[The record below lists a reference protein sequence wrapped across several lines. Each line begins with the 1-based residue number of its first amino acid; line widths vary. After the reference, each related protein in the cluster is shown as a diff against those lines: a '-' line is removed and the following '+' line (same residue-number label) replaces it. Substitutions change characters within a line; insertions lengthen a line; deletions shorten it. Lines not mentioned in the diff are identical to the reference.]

1 MAADKPIKKP
11 RKCQACPAILPPRN
25 GKRGRQY
32 YCSFEAT
39 GRQCAAWGR
48 AFTRL
53 MSLTTQVAEHAD
65 STLGVGEKA
74 EHRTRLKL
82 GGQIERA
89 GHKARYG
96 G

>member
-1 MAADKPIKKP
+1 MPAER
-11 RKCQACPAILPPRN
+11 RKCEACSCILPPRN
-25 GKRGRQY
+25 GKTGRQY
-32 YCSFEAT
+32 YCSFADT
-39 GRQCAAWGR
+39 GRRCADWAR

-65 STLGVGEKA
+65 PSLGTGERA

-82 GGQIERA
+82 GGRIERA